1 MSNNT
6 VVVEKSDYTLEER
19 HPVSFLVAA
28 GLDHSVVKAVPQ
40 NVHSLMEWVRGV
52 VHDGQHLP

>member
-28 GLDHSVVKAVPQ
+28 GLDHSVSNAASQ
-40 NVHSLMEWVRGV
+40 NVHSAMEAVGGV
-52 VHDGQHLP
+52 VHAV